1 MLAHM
6 ALCSKDMAW
15 GRESINGFAVK
26 PHDLKL
32 ELREA
37 FQKVFSMANIIKSVL
52 VQEKNTM
59 SLPLAGFVYYPL
71 ICLLPPAHR
80 CPKVADDCLLV
91 LLPHQF
97 RTGSHSLLILL
108 FILLFFN
115 QIFTWKQKDS
125 TLFPC
130 FKMMFSSQCTEIE
143 LI

>member
-59 SLPLAGFVYYPL
+59 SSGSSFSWVCVLPSYMSLTT
-71 ICLLPPAHR
+71 CLGVQRLQMI
-80 CPKVADDCLLV
+80 V
-91 LLPHQF
+91 F
-97 RTGSHSLLILL
+97 
-108 FILLFFN
+108 
-115 QIFTWKQKDS
+115 
-125 TLFPC
+125 
-130 FKMMFSSQCTEIE
+130 
-143 LI
+143 